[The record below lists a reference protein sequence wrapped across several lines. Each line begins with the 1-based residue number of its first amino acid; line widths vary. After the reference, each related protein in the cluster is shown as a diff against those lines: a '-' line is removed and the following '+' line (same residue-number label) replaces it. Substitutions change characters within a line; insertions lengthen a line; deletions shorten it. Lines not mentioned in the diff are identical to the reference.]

1 MRRHT
6 SLALLFR
13 ARAEAI
19 ANGHPPRQ
27 LAMGSIGFSKFGSP
41 ARPSG
46 VDACAAAAAPPPP
59 SGFGTDHLRRP
70 AYRAARWLLPMSAML
85 LQASPLAA
93 SEWDPALKVADV
105 SAVRAD
111 LERILVAAEQPLSE
125 IRLGRVETAD
135 GSNEVTIVCTAN
147 GTVTLDIR
155 SVPEEWAATFYAGLQ
170 KLGFLFPH
178 PRVQVSPG
186 REEILSRCGQTYVW
200 DPRLKYRGFHL
211 HNMHPN
217 EWVQG
222 FLMGDKGIAEDLV
235 RWLARNGQ
243 NVLQTMILRTVAL
256 PELADYHRRPF
267 ELADALGIIRGVT
280 VSFELQQQK
289 SYRLIPQTTIRRR
302 EAALRSS
309 IDRLVHAIDFDY
321 LNVELGRT
329 EFTPASNPGTLRYLN
344 EAGERL
350 RAHGRGL
357 FIKIHASTGQYRHEW
372 GNFNYI
378 PQYAHP
384 SVGVQPHTVMFY
396 ALQDESAPVYGRTN
410 FADMRAF
417 MVAQSRVRPTWY
429 YPETSYWA
437 TMDSDVPLLL
447 TDYLI
452 ARSQDMD
459 LLAAE
464 DINGQVNFTSGQE
477 LGYWLFDWTVALL
490 VNREHAGDPMIG
502 LRLLGECAPTWER
515 ILDYQHRHVKR
526 KGILPMIAA
535 TAPTDE
541 LPKPFKHKTHSRMT
555 LREVHKDRAALNE
568 ELSRLETAIAEMPP
582 LDRVA
587 NPELRALLE
596 ITWLRVQHAHAVRQV
611 LRYRTDR
618 RGRAEWLATAA
629 SLRTAAQER
638 IDAVIA
644 DHSRYPEVPLFEPWR
659 NPTSYAFG
667 LHWTAR
673 TLHFWKRDEQMVKT
687 WNFEPDFMNIY
698 SARAIL
704 F

>member
-1 MRRHT
+1 MRLRAIAGAAAASLRSGLETPRKEVPMRRYT
-6 SLALLFR
+6 SLAPLLR
-13 ARAEAI
+13 ARAEAS
-19 ANGHPPRQ
+19 AT
-27 LAMGSIGFSKFGSP
+27 
-41 ARPSG
+41 
-46 VDACAAAAAPPPP
+46 AAAPPQP
-59 SGFGTDHLRRP
+59 SGFGIDHLQRP
-70 AYRAARWLLPMSAML
+70 AHRAALWLVPTFVILF
-85 LQASPLAA
+85 QASALAA
-93 SEWDPALKVADV
+93 SEWDLGLKVADIA
-105 SAVRAD
+105 AVRAD
-111 LERILVAAEQPLSE
+111 LELILVAAGQPLPE
-125 IRLGRVETAD
+125 IRLGGVETAD
-135 GSNEVTIVCTAN
+135 GPNEVTIVCTEN
-147 GTVTLDIR
+147 GTVTLDVR
-155 SVPEEWAATFYAGLQ
+155 SASEEWAATFYAGLQ

-222 FLMGDKGIAEDLV
+222 FLMGDTGIAEDLV

-289 SYRLIPQTTIRRR
+289 SYRLIPLTTIRRR
-302 EAALRSS
+302 GATLRSS

-329 EFTPASNPGTLRYLN
+329 EFTPASYEGTLRYLN
-344 EAGERL
+344 EASERL
-350 RAHGRGL
+350 RAYGRGI
-357 FIKIHASTGQYRHEW
+357 FIKIHASTGQYRHDW
-372 GNFNYI
+372 GNFNYV

-396 ALQDESAPVYGRTN
+396 ALQDERTPVYGRTD
-410 FADMRAF
+410 FADMHAF
-417 MVAQSRVRPTWY
+417 MVVQSRVRPTWY
-429 YPETSYWA
+429 YAETSYWA

-464 DINGQVNFTSGQE
+464 GINGQVNFTSGQE

-502 LRLLGECAPTWER
+502 LRLLGECARTWER
-515 ILDYQHRHVKR
+515 ILDYQHTHVKR
-526 KGILPMIAA
+526 NGILPTIAA

-555 LREVHKDRAALNE
+555 LRELHKDRASLDE
-568 ELSRLETAIAEMPP
+568 ELARLEAAIAEMPS
-582 LDRVA
+582 LDGVA
-587 NPELRALLE
+587 NPELRAMLE
-596 ITWLRVQHAHAVRQV
+596 ITWLRVQHAHAIRRV

-629 SLRTAAQER
+629 SLRTAAEER

-644 DHSRYPEVPLFEPWR
+644 DHSRYPEVPLFEQWR

-673 TLHFWKRDEQMVKT
+673 TLHFWKREEQMVKT
-687 WNFEPDFMNIY
+687 WNFDPGFMNIY